1 MTLSTPS
8 QAPASAAPHFPDNA
22 AARHR
27 PGRPPPGP
35 AAAPPAPRTGGRF
48 ARLPLLAGR
57 SFIPIGLFA
66 RLPLAMLTVGALTLV
81 TAVTGSYA
89 VGGVAAGAVG
99 IGSALGAP
107 VLGALADRLGQRPV
121 LLFAAVFN
129 TVAVIALILAAYLI
143 PGGQDLAAAVPV
155 LAAAFV
161 AGASCPQVGPLA
173 RVRWMA
179 LTSRGGRD
187 AERRGPGHGP
197 VLRKHRRRT
206 DLCPGPGAG
215 GNPRQPDRAVAAA
228 RPRRGPDHH
237 PRSGLRRAPHASRG
251 GPDAGAD
258 SGRRGAPEKQLRAS
272 RPAGQRA
279 GAFAAVALPVLAMV
293 CMGTFFGSTQTAL
306 SSFSASFATS
316 ELAGLLYAVM
326 GLSSAAAALSVAYWP
341 QRFTANARWLA
352 CAALMAGLALLL
364 LLPSTAL
371 PMILVLLVL
380 GLPVGPLMVTVFA
393 IGGLVAPA
401 GKLGTVMTAL
411 ASGIV
416 AGTAIG
422 SSIAGQLAQH
432 QGYSTAF
439 LVPVCAAAALFLLGA
454 AAAVVLHGN
463 GGGCPD
469 LDGPGALEG
478 GPKRTKSGRH
488 RGSQSWE
495 PRWLVPALLRR
506 RAPNFGVCTAPRVM
520 WTACWSV

>member
-8 QAPASAAPHFPDNA
+8 QAPVSAAPHRPENA
-22 AARHR
+22 VALT
-27 PGRPPPGP
+27 GRSPAPGP
-35 AAAPPAPRTGGRF
+35 APAPPEPPARGRY

-57 SFIPIGLFA
+57 SFIPIGIFA

-81 TAVTGSYA
+81 TAVTGSFA
-89 VGGVAAGAVG
+89 VGGMSAGAVG

-107 VLGALADRLGQRPV
+107 VIGALADRQGQRPV
-121 LLFAAVFN
+121 LVVAAIFN
-129 TVAVIALILAAYLI
+129 TVAVIALILAAYLV
-143 PGGQDLAAAVPV
+143 PGGQDLAAALPV
-155 LAAAFV
+155 LVAGFV

-179 LTSRGGRD
+179 LTARGGRTANPAD
-187 AERRGPGHGP
+187 LDTALSYESTADELTFVLGPALVGILASLAAP
-197 VLRKHRRRT
+197 WLP
-206 DLCPGPGAG
+206 LAL
-215 GNPRQPDRAVAAA
+215 AAA
-228 RPRRGPDHH
+228 LTITLVPAFAVHPTHH
-237 PRSGLRRAPHASRG
+237 AVVRTPARTVAGAAREKKRRAS
-251 GPDAGAD
+251 
-258 SGRRGAPEKQLRAS
+258 L
-272 RPAGQRA
+272 PAGQRA

-293 CMGTFFGSTQTAL
+293 CMGTFFGSTQTSL

-393 IGGLVAPA
+393 IGGVVAPA

-432 QGYSTAF
+432 HGYSTAF
-439 LVPVCAAAALFLLGA
+439 LVPVCAATALFLLGT
-454 AAAVVLHGN
+454 AAAVVLQQRN
-463 GGGCPD
+463 
-469 LDGPGALEG
+469 
-478 GPKRTKSGRH
+478 RTAAAT
-488 RGSQSWE
+488 E
-495 PRWLVPALLRR
+495 ATAVT
-506 RAPNFGVCTAPRVM
+506 RA
-520 WTACWSV
+520 

>member
-1 MTLSTPS
+1 MNLSTS
-8 QAPASAAPHFPDNA
+8 SVAPTSTAPELSAPLSPE
-22 AARHR
+22 
-27 PGRPPPGP
+27 PGP
-35 AAAPPAPRTGGRF
+35 SPSTGGRF

-57 SFIPIGLFA
+57 TFIPLGLFA

-89 VGGVAAGAVG
+89 VGGLSAGAVG

-121 LLFAAVFN
+121 LVFAAIFN
-129 TVAVIALILAAYLI
+129 TVAVVTLIFAAYLI
-143 PGGQDLAAAVPV
+143 PGGQDLATAVPV

-187 AERRGPGHGP
+187 ANSADLDTALSYESTADELTFVLGPALVGILASLIAPWLPLALAAALTITLVPAFAVHPTHHSVVRTPARTAAGSAAEKERR
-197 VLRKHRRRT
+197 K
-206 DLCPGPGAG
+206 AM
-215 GNPRQPDRAVAAA
+215 
-228 RPRRGPDHH
+228 
-237 PRSGLRRAPHASRG
+237 S
-251 GPDAGAD
+251 
-258 SGRRGAPEKQLRAS
+258 
-272 RPAGQRA
+272 AGQRL
-279 GAFAAVALPVLAMV
+279 GAFAAVGLPVLAMV
-293 CMGTFFGSTQTAL
+293 CMGTFFGATQTSL

-341 QRFTANARWLA
+341 QRFSVNARWLA
-352 CAALMAGLALLL
+352 CAALMAGLSLLL

-416 AGTAIG
+416 AGTALG
-422 SSIAGQLAQH
+422 SSTAGQLAQNS
-432 QGYSTAF
+432 GYSVAF
-439 LVPVCAAAALFLLGA
+439 IVPVCAAAALFMLGA
-454 AAAVVLHGN
+454 AAAVVLH
-463 GGGCPD
+463 
-469 LDGPGALEG
+469 
-478 GPKRTKSGRH
+478 RTKST
-488 RGSQSWE
+488 
-495 PRWLVPALLRR
+495 
-506 RAPNFGVCTAPRVM
+506 TA
-520 WTACWSV
+520 AC

>member
-8 QAPASAAPHFPDNA
+8 QAPASVAPPVPDNA
-22 AARHR
+22 ASLT
-27 PGRPPPGP
+27 GP
-35 AAAPPAPRTGGRF
+35 APAPGQASGHASAPADPRTRGRY

-89 VGGVAAGAVG
+89 VGGLSAGAVG

-107 VLGALADRLGQRPV
+107 VLGALADRRGQRPV
-121 LLFAAVFN
+121 LVFTAVFN
-129 TVAVIALILAAYLI
+129 TVAVVALILAAYLI
-143 PGGQDLAAAVPV
+143 PGGQDPAAALPV
-155 LAAAFV
+155 LLAAFV

-179 LTSRGGRD
+179 LTSRGGRHAD
-187 AERRGPGHGP
+187 PADLDTALSYESTADELTFVLGPALVGILASLIAP
-197 VLRKHRRRT
+197 WLPLALAAVLTITLVPAFAVHPTHLAVVPTPART
-206 DLCPGPGAG
+206 AAG
-215 GNPRQPDRAVAAA
+215 AA
-228 RPRRGPDHH
+228 R
-237 PRSGLRRAPHASRG
+237 
-251 GPDAGAD
+251 
-258 SGRRGAPEKQLRAS
+258 EKERRAS
-272 RPAGQRA
+272 RPAAQRA

-293 CMGTFFGSTQTAL
+293 CMGTFFGSTQTSL

-439 LVPVCAAAALFLLGA
+439 LVPVCAATALFLLGA
-454 AAAVVLHGN
+454 AAAVI
-463 GGGCPD
+463 
-469 LDGPGALEG
+469 
-478 GPKRTKSGRH
+478 
-488 RGSQSWE
+488 
-495 PRWLVPALLRR
+495 LRR
-506 RAPNFGVCTAPRVM
+506 RTTA
-520 WTACWSV
+520 AAAG